1 MDAHEGEQ
9 LHSEEEAARANT
21 RLSFH
26 DNGDGTVTGHFT
38 VSAATVVVT
47 ISADVLQG
55 ALKAAHLDTG
65 QTLSAGEARRLACTA
80 GIIPAVLGTG
90 SVALDLGRESRLFS
104 QAQRVAKGLEQDIC
118 AADGCER
125 PYAWCELHH
134 RKPWASG
141 GRTDLRN
148 AVPLCHYHHQRVH
161 DPGFWHRYLP
171 EGTLRFSRRP

>member
-1 MDAHEGEQ
+1 VDAHEGEQ

-104 QAQRVAKGLEQDIC
+104 LAQRVPKDSSKTSA
-118 AADGCER
+118 R
-125 PYAWCELHH
+125 PMGANG
-134 RKPWASG
+134 PMPGASSTTGNPGRRAG
-141 GRTDLRN
+141 GPT
-148 AVPLCHYHHQRVH
+148 
-161 DPGFWHRYLP
+161 
-171 EGTLRFSRRP
+171 